1 MEGNNMLDSIIKSF
15 DIWTDAQGI
24 KSKGRVKSID
34 NISLGGIIRLR
45 ELILD
50 LAVQGKL
57 VTQDDSDEPATDLL
71 QRISEEKERLIKAGE
86 LKKQKPLPK
95 IKEEE
100 MFFILPENWVWS
112 RLGDLGIGSTGKT
125 PKTTILEYFGGDIP
139 FIGPGQIDKAGNIS
153 TPDKFLTEK
162 GSEFSTILQRDHILM
177 VCIGGSIGK
186 SAIVKHKIAFN
197 QQLNAIKPLYMDSVY
212 LNLAM
217 CSSVFQRLLL
227 EKSTGSATPIIN
239 RAKWENLLVSVPPLE
254 EQKRIVAKV
263 DELMALSDKL
273 EGEQTNNLKTHELLV
288 KTLLG
293 TLTQAKDANE
303 LQAAWE
309 RIEAHFDTLFCTE
322 DSIEQLKQSI
332 LQLAVMGKLV
342 KQDPN
347 DEPAS
352 TLLAKIATEKAK
364 LIKEKK
370 IKKEKALPL
379 IIKKEIPYELPEGW
393 KWCRMQEVGLF
404 ERGKSKHRPRNDYR
418 LFVEGKYPLVQTGD
432 VSAAKKNGGKI
443 TTNKSFYNE
452 FGLAQSQMW
461 KKGTLCI
468 TIAANIA
475 ETGFLDFDSCFPDSV
490 VGFTDLINTNSALP
504 DYIEYFI
511 TVTKSDLEK
520 YAPSTAQKNINLGIL
535 YELKFPLPPL
545 AEQQAIVT
553 KVNDLFSICD
563 FLKGKIIKSQ
573 EIKNKLSKT
582 IVEKSLK

>member
-1 MEGNNMLDSIIKSF
+1 
-15 DIWTDAQGI
+15 
-24 KSKGRVKSID
+24 
-34 NISLGGIIRLR
+34 
-45 ELILD
+45 
-50 LAVQGKL
+50 
-57 VTQDDSDEPATDLL
+57 
-71 QRISEEKERLIKAGE
+71 
-86 LKKQKPLPK
+86 
-95 IKEEE
+95 
-100 MFFILPENWVWS
+100 
-112 RLGDLGIGSTGKT
+112 
-125 PKTTILEYFGGDIP
+125 
-139 FIGPGQIDKAGNIS
+139 
-153 TPDKFLTEK
+153 
-162 GSEFSTILQRDHILM
+162 
-177 VCIGGSIGK
+177 
-186 SAIVKHKIAFN
+186 
-197 QQLNAIKPLYMDSVY
+197 MDSVY